1 VNHLPS
7 CVYRGTDDATSC
19 ELRSSSMRD
28 RRARAFPSTRTR
40 TSGASPRHCKNWMQS
55 RVCGHG
61 TSFLPRG
68 VPAWRPSPAVEGNLG
83 PPVRNA
89 AGCGRHRSERRRIHD
104 DLRVGATKFSPGVL
118 PSPLHNRTER
128 STYERPKE
136 TSPCRSDQTSPR
148 RGRLGRQTQSSGL
161 RKNACRRLEQKG
173 LVNPILASTDR
184 LTADSLIRFPKTH
197 LLLDGK
203 EP

>member
-28 RRARAFPSTRTR
+28 RRAGAFPSTRTR

-89 AGCGRHRSERRRIHD
+89 AGCGRHRSERRRIYD
-104 DLRVGATKFSPGVL
+104 DLRGHEIFPLGYCRHRCTAERPIDLMSDRKKQARAAAIRQVRGAVASGAK
-118 PSPLHNRTER
+118 PSPVAFER
-128 STYERPKE
+128 M
-136 TSPCRSDQTSPR
+136 
-148 RGRLGRQTQSSGL
+148 
-161 RKNACRRLEQKG
+161 
-173 LVNPILASTDR
+173 LAGS
-184 LTADSLIRFPKTH
+184 
-197 LLLDGK
+197 
-203 EP
+203 